1 MLLSISTCARS
12 GVSGSD
18 TITYPLVEFR
28 DFHCDQFGLLV
39 SLQLEEACLLFHD
52 LAEQE
57 SEQLFVVS
65 RLREILPEALLSSTK
80 DPVSN
85 LPPIKSIRQRTEGTR
100 TR

>member
-1 MLLSISTCARS
+1 MLLSINTCTRS
-12 GVSGSD
+12 GISGSD
-18 TITYPLVEFR
+18 MFTYPFVEFR
-28 DFHCDQFGLLV
+28 DFHRDQLGLLV
-39 SLQLEEACLLFHD
+39 PLQLEEACLLFHD

-65 RLREILPEALLSSTK
+65 RLREILPEALFSTK

-85 LPPIKSIRQRTEGTR
+85 VPPIKSIRRRREGTR

>member
-1 MLLSISTCARS
+1 MTSSINTCARS

-18 TITYPLVEFR
+18 TITYPLIEFR
-28 DFHCDQFGLLV
+28 DFHRDQLGLLV

-80 DPVSN
+80 DAVSN
-85 LPPIKSIRQRTEGTR
+85 VSPQSRV
-100 TR
+100 